1 MAVTFGDA
9 KKILA
14 QYAGR
19 GGKCISEDS
28 DEVNLFAREVLQ
40 YMLISGAYG
49 NQRTYCFHA
58 YKGCITLPYELDVP
72 LKVKVDDVVG
82 EVWDRWFQFYP
93 ESQFSTV
100 GCCDANEAL
109 SELPNTSPTVYDIP
123 AGGGRPAVIA
133 TACEE
138 ADAQV
143 VIQGI
148 DMTGREIIT
157 NHKGVQYYG
166 EVLRLKRG
174 EFRYTEATF
183 SQITGVQKP
192 KTNGYVQ
199 LVSYNPT
206 TQSKTFLADYTPYE
220 ENPTY
225 RRYKLAGPCNRYCN
239 STAAKVSILGRIR
252 IKDRYANNEFIP
264 FDNLLAIRL
273 AGQRVHADVI
283 GDVATSQAKDAL
295 LGKVILQE
303 STYKKPATAQP
314 MEVFPLMAGGA
325 IKNIVG
331 Y

>member
-1 MAVTFGDA
+1 MPVTFGDA

-19 GGKCISEDS
+19 GGKCYSEDS
-28 DEVNLFAREVLQ
+28 EEVDLFAREVLQ

-49 NQRTYCFHA
+49 NQRTYCFNA
-58 YKGCITLPYELDVP
+58 QNGCLTLPYELDVP
-72 LKVKVDDVVG
+72 IKVKIENVAG

-93 ESQFSTV
+93 SDSLAGA
-100 GCCDANEAL
+100 GCCEANEAL
-109 SELPNTSPTVYDIP
+109 SEEPNLYPTVYDLP
-123 AGGGRPAVIA
+123 CEGGHPAVIA

-138 ADAQV
+138 PGAQI
-143 VIQGI
+143 VIQGL
-148 DMTGREIIT
+148 DMSGREIIT
-157 NHKGVQYYG
+157 NHKGTQFYG
-166 EVLRLKRG
+166 EVLTLKRG
-174 EFRYTEATF
+174 EFRYTEALF
-183 SQITGVQKP
+183 SKITGVQKS

-206 TQSKTFLADYTPYE
+206 TKRKVFLADYTPYE
-220 ENPTY
+220 ENPAY
-225 RRYKLAGPCNRYCN
+225 RRYRLQSPHHHNV
-239 STAAKVSILGRIR
+239 KVSILGRIR

-283 GDVATSQAKDAL
+283 GDVATSQAKDTL
-295 LGKVILQE
+295 LGKVIMQE
-303 STYKKPATAQP
+303 STYKKPATSQP
-314 MEVFPLMAGGA
+314 IEVFPLMSGGA